1 VKAAALLLLLMALA
15 PSAAEAK
22 GGGPACPIRGSWSFA
37 RKADLP
43 RGAAAAL
50 GFPMAERGGRWNV
63 GDAILPG
70 PMLPFARFIAARQD
84 GCALAIRYEHGGI
97 AHTYETALLAWR
109 GPGTWTLV
117 RAR

>member
-1 VKAAALLLLLMALA
+1 VKAAAFLLLLTALA
-15 PSAAEAK
+15 PAAAGAK
-22 GGGPACPIRGSWSFA
+22 GGGSACPIHGSWTFA

-63 GDAILPG
+63 SDAIAPG
-70 PMLPFARFIAARQD
+70 PMLPFARFIAARQT

-97 AHTYETALLAWR
+97 AHSYETAWLAWR
-109 GPGTWTLV
+109 GPGAWTLV
-117 RAR
+117 GAR